1 MSAPH
6 TVLNDLKVSGNLP
19 SMPQVLVRLIDAC
32 HQQEVDLQKVAR
44 IVSKDSTLTAKI
56 LQLVNSAFIGARSP
70 FMDVRQ
76 AVVYLGADTVRNLAV
91 SISVQ
96 QVFRRVETNGLLS
109 LDRFWYHSYENALLA
124 RRIARAVSYPDPSE
138 AYLGGLLHDIGKLL
152 LWMAFPGKY
161 APLLL
166 KGVRCHNG
174 RLAFLEQEKLH
185 INHCEAGAWLMEQW
199 RLPSLFADAIRFH
212 HHPAE
217 ELAQGLPLTRIISLA
232 DLLSHAGTTDKESE
246 ELARRLLDLTPQ
258 QVGTLTEGI
267 EDQLREV
274 ADNLGIRIPE
284 KSLSSLEKEP
294 ESEALHRETSIDLIS
309 RVRDISQLTGML
321 DNLLRASDREQ
332 IAGAV
337 EQSMKILFNE
347 DTCFLLL
354 MDTDGDRLHGFTSPD
369 NRLAHQAVKVSFR
382 PDDHAESLAG
392 QAVLQRQPVHSFME
406 NREHSGTMLDS
417 QLVRLLGSD
426 GMAVV
431 PMIHRGQLMGLIVI
445 GIADSRSALLRHTA
459 PLRLLAGQAGAGLF
473 LCQLYQTQAERI
485 AEERVAAATM
495 VARKIAHEIN
505 NPLAILRNY
514 IKILE
519 MKLRDDESIRE
530 DLAVMDQE
538 FARIGNISSQLDD
551 LATDRLLIRP
561 RHLDLNQLLAE
572 TVTMY
577 GKSLPPDRE
586 IEILFEP
593 DPDLPEIET
602 DPDCIRQILLNLIG
616 NAADALQDRGTIT
629 VAVRAE
635 KEEDGEQAVLLT
647 VTDTGPGIPASLL
660 PSLFDA
666 GTSTK
671 GGGHSGLGLAIV
683 RKITRRLGGTITCS
697 SSEKGTIFSVSLPLR
712 HT

>member
-1 MSAPH
+1 MSDPH
-6 TVLNDLKVSGNLP
+6 AVLNNLKVSGNLP

-32 HQQEVDLQKVAR
+32 HQPEVDLQKVAR

-56 LQLVNSAFIGARSP
+56 LQLVNSAFIGARSA
-70 FMDVRQ
+70 FIDVRQ
-76 AVVYLGADTVRNLAV
+76 AVIYLGADTVRNLAV

-109 LDRFWYHSYENALLA
+109 LDRFWYHSYENGLLA
-124 RRIARAVSYPDPSE
+124 RRIARAISYPDPSE

-212 HHPAE
+212 HHPVE
-217 ELAQGLPLTRIISLA
+217 ELEQGLPLTRIISLA
-232 DLLSHAGTTDKESE
+232 DLLSHARTPDHESE
-246 ELARRLLDLTPQ
+246 EIARRLLGLTPGK
-258 QVGTLTEGI
+258 VAALSEGI
-267 EDQLREV
+267 EEQLREV

-284 KSLSSLEKEP
+284 KSHSSLEQEP
-294 ESEALHRETSIDLIS
+294 ESEALHRETSIGLIS
-309 RVRDISQLTGML
+309 RVRDITQLTGML
-321 DNLLRASDREQ
+321 DNLLRAGNREQ

-354 MDTDGDRLHGFTSPD
+354 MDDGDRELRGLASPG
-369 NRLAHQAVKVSFR
+369 NRLAQQAARVRFR
-382 PDDHAESLAG
+382 PDEHEKSLPG
-392 QAVLQRQPVHSFME
+392 QAVRQGHPVHSFME
-406 NREHSGTMLDS
+406 EGETGRTLLDS
-417 QLVRLLGSD
+417 QLIRLLDSN

-431 PMIHRGQLMGLIVI
+431 PMIHRRQVMGLIVI
-445 GIADSRSALLRHTA
+445 GISDSSSALLRQPA
-459 PLRLLAGQAGAGLF
+459 PLRLLAGQAAAGLF
-473 LCQLYQTQAERI
+473 LCRLHETQAERI
-485 AEERVAAATM
+485 AEERIAAATM
-495 VARKIAHEIN
+495 VARRIAHEIN

-519 MKLRDDESIRE
+519 MKLREDDTVRE
-530 DLAVMDQE
+530 DLAVIDQE
-538 FARIGNISSQLDD
+538 FARIGQITSQLDD

-561 RHLDLNQLLAE
+561 RRLDLNQLLEE
-572 TVTMY
+572 TLRMY
-577 GKSLPPDRE
+577 RNALPPDRE

-602 DPDCIRQILLNLIG
+602 DPDCIRQILINLLG
-616 NAADALQDRGTIT
+616 NAVDALQEGGTVT

-635 KEEDGEQAVLLT
+635 EEEDGEHSVLLT
-647 VTDTGPGIPASLL
+647 VTDTGPGIPESLL
-660 PSLFDA
+660 PTLFDA
-666 GTSTK
+666 GTTTK

-683 RKITRRLGGTITCS
+683 RKVAGRLGGTITCS
-697 SSEKGTIFSVSLPLR
+697 SSEKGTIFSVSLPFR